1 MIANRIHLTPKLR
14 AKLHAKAQ
22 ATARADEKLFLIH
35 LRLSELA
42 LLLPLK
48 QLAVAQIRKR
58 MIFCGPSPRLERELA
73 EHQEQIQDLSQL
85 AKDWL
90 IQAECIFQSAAK
102 PEALSEPIQN
112 SLQKLGVDF
121 ECSSTTY
128 TNSQSAQ

>member
-1 MIANRIHLTPKLR
+1 MIPNRIRLTPTLR
-14 AKLHAKAQ
+14 AKRDAQ
-22 ATARADEKLFLIH
+22 AQSVARADEKLFLIH

-48 QLAVAQIRKR
+48 RLAMAQIRKR
-58 MIFCGPSPRLERELA
+58 MIFSGPSTRLERELA
-73 EHQEQIQDLSQL
+73 EHQEQIRDLSQL

-90 IQAECIFQSAAK
+90 IQAERILRPAAK

-112 SLQKLGVDF
+112 SLQKLGVNF